1 MESEAK
7 PTRRITSNRPPPSA
21 PKQEVEAPKQF
32 ESSIDP
38 KTKEIIEE
46 VYFDD
51 LTGYRSIRDTW
62 KQAREIDPDIKLQ
75 DVSQWKA
82 ELEPRKTRVAGY
94 NSFIANAPYQGFQV
108 DIFFI
113 SKKTRLQRRRRR

>member
-7 PTRRITSNRPPPSA
+7 PKRRITSKRPPPSA

-38 KTKEIIEE
+38 KKKEIIEE

-82 ELEPRKTRVAGY
+82 ELEPCPSSKRPPCRRYLTNGVFAPCLICPSY
-94 NSFIANAPYQGFQV
+94 NTALPCFQPL
-108 DIFFI
+108 
-113 SKKTRLQRRRRR
+113 S